1 MGELSRESP
10 SGTSGKGTRA
20 QRGADLRDQRGKSGL
35 GSAAE
40 TRVRGAR
47 GKQGAREGA
56 RAPLHGPEGGVR
68 SRRPPEAGR
77 SGAERRARVA
87 GVSGSESLLEL
98 EGAERPSEWVP

>member
-1 MGELSRESP
+1 MEPLGREP
-10 SGTSGKGTRA
+10 RA

-68 SRRPPEAGR
+68 SWRPPEAGR